1 MKSVSAK
8 SPWTRHVPAAIL
20 WATGVGILVALWS
33 RGADYYRLALTQDDA
48 RFDHGL
54 HETLRASGDTGH
66 LLGIAATALILVNLA
81 YLLRRH
87 VRAFRRAGSP
97 RAWMLAHVFTGL
109 LAFGLILLHA
119 TFHAG
124 NVFHWL
130 AVGSLGL
137 LVLTGVLG
145 RALYALV
152 AHDRGG
158 QELSTGDMVLRLIDQ
173 GLSDEAAIHEVVAKK
188 ERARRFLS
196 VWRDVHR
203 PMAMLMA
210 TAATAHIAT
219 ALISR
224 WEWLATTP
232 VMVHVWVFSLT
243 GAVLLGFLA
252 LEIVFV
258 RRRRRQAHR
267 DLRTLVRSE
276 LRGLNVP
283 PSLNP
288 VVDCS
293 RCMGSAA
300 CVAACPEGG
309 VLGLVNGQAHLIQ
322 GARCVG
328 HGRCEAECPTS
339 AITLVFGSAR
349 RGVDIPHV
357 SPHFETNVPGVY
369 ITGEL
374 GGMGLIQNAVRQS
387 LQAIDHIRRHRPRGD
402 GEVLDL
408 LIVGAG
414 PAGMAAALG
423 ARQHGLRFAIV
434 DQETVGGSIQ
444 QYPRQKVVMTAPF
457 ELPGYGT
464 SRSRVIAK
472 EELLALWQA
481 ALRARDVTVETGEK
495 VDEVRAVPGLADTF
509 EVVTSAAGPNG
520 RAAVR
525 RARTV
530 MLCVG
535 RRGSPRKLGVP
546 GEDGPN
552 VTYRCIEPEQYEG
565 ARVLVVGG
573 GDSAVETAMMLADSG
588 AETTLSY
595 RQAAVTRVREANR
608 ERLERAVAA
617 GEVRFLGETQVT
629 RIGETEVE
637 LSSPGGSL
645 RLPTDYVIVQAGG
658 VLPLDLLNRIGVTVE
673 RKFGTV

>member
-1 MKSVSAK
+1 MKDSWK
-8 SPWTRHVPAAIL
+8 RHIPAALL
-20 WATGVGILVALWS
+20 WATGVGVLVALWL
-33 RGADYYRLALTQDDA
+33 RGGEYYRLSLLQDDA
-48 RFDHGL
+48 RFDHPL

-66 LLGIAATALILVNLA
+66 WLGIAAGILILVNLA

-87 VRAFRRAGSP
+87 VAAFRRAGSL

-130 AVGSLGL
+130 AAGSLGL

-145 RALYALV
+145 RFLYALV
-152 AHDRGG
+152 AHDRRGR
-158 QELSTGDMVLRLIDQ
+158 ELQAGDMVVSLIDQ
-173 GLSDEAAIHEVVAKK
+173 GLADEAAIHQAVAKK
-188 ERARRFLS
+188 ERLRRFLS

-219 ALISR
+219 ALIAR
-224 WEWLATTP
+224 WEWLATEP
-232 VMVHVWVFSLT
+232 VIVHIWVFSLT
-243 GAVLLGFLA
+243 AAVLVAFVV
-252 LEIVFV
+252 LEVSFI
-258 RRRRRQAHR
+258 RRRRSRAQR

-276 LRGLNVP
+276 LRGLNIP
-283 PSLNP
+283 ASLNP

-300 CVAACPEGG
+300 CIAACPEGG

-339 AITLVFGSAR
+339 AISLVFGSSR
-349 RGVDIPHV
+349 RGVDIPYV
-357 SPHFETNVPGVY
+357 SPNFETNVPGIY

-387 LQAIDHIRRHRPRGD
+387 IQALEHIRRHRPRGGAD
-402 GEVLDL
+402 VFDL
-408 LIVGAG
+408 VIVGAG
-414 PAGMAAALG
+414 PAGMAAALA
-423 ARQHGLRFAIV
+423 ARQHGLTFALV
-434 DQETVGGSIQ
+434 DQDAVGGSILH
-444 QYPRQKVVMTAPF
+444 YPRQKVVMTAPF

-464 SRSRVIAK
+464 SRSRIIPK
-472 EELLALWQA
+472 EELLELWQS
-481 ALRARDVTVETGEK
+481 ALRDRDVHVDAGEK
-495 VDEVRAVPGLADTF
+495 VDDVRRTDGPDGVF
-509 EVVTSAAGPNG
+509 EVVSSAARPTG

-525 RARTV
+525 QARTV
-530 MLCVG
+530 LLCVG
-535 RRGSPRKLGVP
+535 RRGVPRKLDVP
-546 GEDGPN
+546 GEDLPK
-552 VTYRCIEPEQYEG
+552 VSYRCIEPAQYAG

-573 GDSAVETAMMLADSG
+573 GDSAIESALMLAEAG

-595 RQAAVTRVREANR
+595 RQPAVTRVREENR

-617 GEVRFLGETQVT
+617 GEVRFAGATEVT
-629 RIGETEVE
+629 RIRDGEVDLKGKTGAEK
-637 LSSPGGSL
+637 LAN
-645 RLPTDYVIVQAGG
+645 DFVIIQAGG
-658 VLPLDLLNRIGVTVE
+658 VLPLDLLNRAGVQVE
-673 RKFGTV
+673 RKFGTS

>member
-1 MKSVSAK
+1 MKGFG
-8 SPWTRHVPAAIL
+8 RRQVPAALL
-20 WATGVGILVALWS
+20 WLVGLGVLGALWL
-33 RGADYYRLALTQDDA
+33 RGADYYRLALTADDA
-48 RFDHGL
+48 RFDHAR
-54 HETLRASGDTGH
+54 HEALRASGDEGH
-66 LLGIAATALILVNLA
+66 LLGIAAGLLILVNLA

-87 VRAFRRAGSP
+87 VRFFQRRGSL

-109 LAFGLILLHA
+109 LSFGLVLLHA

-137 LVLTGVLG
+137 LVLTGILG
-145 RALYALV
+145 RLIYALV
-152 AHDRGG
+152 ARDRDGR
-158 QELSTGDMVLRLIDQ
+158 ELTTGDMVLRLIDQ
-173 GLSDEAAIHEVVAKK
+173 GLSDEEAIHQAVARK
-188 ERARRFLS
+188 ERARRFLTA
-196 VWRDVHR
+196 WRELHR

-210 TAATAHIAT
+210 TAATAHVAT
-219 ALISR
+219 AILSR
-224 WEWLATTP
+224 WEWLATDP
-232 VMVHVWVFSLT
+232 GMVHVLVFSIT
-243 GAVLLGFLA
+243 GAVLAAFVG
-252 LEIVFV
+252 LEIVLV
-258 RRRRRQAHR
+258 RRRRRRAHR

-276 LRGLNVP
+276 LRGLNIP

-288 VVDCS
+288 VVDCT

-328 HGRCEAECPTS
+328 HGRCEAECPTG

-357 SPHFETNVPGVY
+357 SGHFETNVPGVY

-387 LQAIDHIRRHRPRGD
+387 LQALDHIRRTRPRGGGD
-402 GEVLDL
+402 VLDL

-414 PAGMAAALG
+414 PAGMAAALA
-423 ARQHGLRFAIV
+423 ARQHGLTFEIV
-434 DQETVGGSIQ
+434 DQEALGGSIQ

-457 ELPGYGT
+457 ELPGYGQ
-464 SRSRVIAK
+464 SRSRVISK
-472 EELLALWQA
+472 EELLDLWQRALSA
-481 ALRARDVTVETGEK
+481 ADVMVRTGEK
-495 VDEVRAVPGLADTF
+495 VDEVRRADGEGGPF
-509 EVVTSAAGPNG
+509 EVVTSAAGPG
-520 RAAVR
+520 GQAAVR

-546 GEDGPN
+546 GEELPH
-552 VTYRCIEPEQYEG
+552 VTYRCIEPDQYAG

-573 GDSAVETAMMLADSG
+573 GDSAIESALMLAEAG
-588 AETTLSY
+588 AESTLSY
-595 RQAAVTRVREANR
+595 RQAAVTRVREENR
-608 ERLERAVAA
+608 VRFERAVAA
-617 GEVRFLGETQVT
+617 GEVRFAAG
-629 RIGETEVE
+629 TEVQRIREADVE
-637 LSSPGGSL
+637 LKGPAGAVV
-645 RLPTDYVIVQAGG
+645 LPADWVIVQAGG
-658 VLPLDLLNRIGVTVE
+658 VLPLDLLKRIGVSVE
-673 RKFGTV
+673 RKFGTA